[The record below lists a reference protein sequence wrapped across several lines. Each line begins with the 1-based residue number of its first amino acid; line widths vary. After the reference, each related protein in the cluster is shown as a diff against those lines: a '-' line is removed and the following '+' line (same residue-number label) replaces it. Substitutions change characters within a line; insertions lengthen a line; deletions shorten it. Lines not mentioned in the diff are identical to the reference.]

1 MPFPTRFV
9 NLDAARSRFGARVD
23 RLGPY
28 FSVGDPLADAVVAE
42 LGTLAPGRGF
52 RALDDALQRG
62 LSPDTPPAVR
72 ALIESLEDVPP
83 WVDEETVDHGGELLM
98 RSGVLGGLVLAAK
111 SIVHGYA
118 SPAGNKPLVLSGRL
132 LEQAARRLNETSRFV
147 QAVCRPGGMHRF
159 GDGFAITVKVRV
171 MHAQVRRLC
180 LASGRWNG
188 GAWGAPV
195 NQHDMAATTLLF
207 SLALLEGL
215 RTFGV
220 AFTHDEAERYMHLF
234 RYVGHVIGVD
244 ARLLPTG
251 QLDGMKL
258 AELIYTTQGAPDD
271 DARALVHALMH
282 QGIAQTKDRARDARI
297 TAIGYG
303 LCRGLV
309 GDELA
314 DQLAVPR
321 DRYRFALPAIRTMT
335 RAAERV
341 RVRVPAAHRAA
352 VEHGTQYWDRVV
364 TIGLA
369 GATAEFRLPEPQA
382 A

>member
-1 MPFPTRFV
+1 MPYPTRFV
-9 NLDAARSRFGARVD
+9 NLDAARARFGARVD
-23 RLGPY
+23 RLAPY
-28 FSVGDPLADAVVAE
+28 FSAMDPLADDAVAE
-42 LGTLAPGRGF
+42 MATLPPGHGF
-52 RALDDALQRG
+52 RALDQALTGG
-62 LSPDTPPAVR
+62 LRPDTPR
-72 ALIESLEDVPP
+72 AIRTLVESLEDVPP
-83 WVDEETVDHGGELLM
+83 WADEQTLDRAGELLM

-118 SPAGNKPLVLSGRL
+118 SPAGNKPLVMSGRL

-147 QAVCRPGGMHRF
+147 QAVCRPGGMRRF
-159 GDGFAITVKVRV
+159 GDGFVITVKVRV
-171 MHAQVRRLC
+171 MHAQVRRMC
-180 LASGRWNG
+180 LSSGRWDAA
-188 GAWGAPV
+188 AWGAPV

-220 AFTHDEAERYMHLF
+220 AFGDDEAERYMHLF

-251 QLDGMKL
+251 QLDGMNL

-271 DARALVHALMH
+271 DARALVKALMH
-282 QGIAQTKDRARDARI
+282 SGIAQTGDRGRDART
-297 TAIGYG
+297 TAVGYG

-314 DQLAVPR
+314 DQLGVPR
-321 DRYRFALPAIRTMT
+321 DSYRFALPAMRAMT
-335 RAAERV
+335 RAAEAV
-341 RVRVPAAHRAA
+341 RLRVPAAHRTA
-352 VEHGTQYWDRVV
+352 VEQGTRYWDRVV
-364 TIGLA
+364 TVGLA
-369 GATAEFRLPEPQA
+369 GATAEFRLPERHA